1 MDGARTPRRVRARA
15 RARARSAGR
24 RRPSAG
30 RERTEGRVAVGSSRT
45 PPVVGRG
52 ASSSDESAIV
62 CAHGGGKKVRSRQ
75 SARSRDPSAG
85 FQTRWSAGT
94 SSRWR
99 CTRLP
104 VARAA
109 GLRWRRVLPPH
120 TRRQHAADTPLQ
132 SGRVRGVRAKP
143 QAHAQ
148 HLPPRVG
155 GGAAGPARSRAPALS
170 HLPGSPSRS
179 S

>member
-99 CTRLP
+99 CIHCRNTFIS
-104 VARAA
+104 AA
-109 GLRWRRVLPPH
+109 GHRTRGASTQR
-120 TRRQHAADTPLQ
+120 TRRCRAGACAACAPSRRPTPNTC
-132 SGRVRGVRAKP
+132 
-143 QAHAQ
+143 
-148 HLPPRVG
+148 PPALG
-155 GGAAGPARSRAPALS
+155 GGRPGLHDRAPLRSRTCLDRPTC
-170 HLPGSPSRS
+170 S

>member
-1 MDGARTPRRVRARA
+1 MRECGWMVRAHLGACVRARA

-109 GLRWRRVLPPH
+109 GRVRLCGCPRALQLWACSVRVCTLALVAEENRRRVL
-120 TRRQHAADTPLQ
+120 RRAICLC
-132 SGRVRGVRAKP
+132 
-143 QAHAQ
+143 
-148 HLPPRVG
+148 
-155 GGAAGPARSRAPALS
+155 GAVVCCAFV
-170 HLPGSPSRS
+170 
-179 S
+179 

>member
-99 CTRLP
+99 CIHCRNTFTTP
-104 VARAA
+104 FSAC
-109 GLRWRRVLPPH
+109 WPPH